1 MPCVFKNDSRA
12 ISTQLKSRRVTFP
25 LKPPTHS
32 FHPATEALDDVSNVP
47 DFVKL
52 PLQLVNL
59 SQDGMKPRNLRICD
73 GHRSF
78 SIGRLRRCCHLS
90 LLGELIRTRKISLEY
105 ETQ

>member
-1 MPCVFKNDSRA
+1 MPCVFKNDPRA
-12 ISTQLKSRRVTFP
+12 ISIHLTSRSVTFP
-25 LKPPTHS
+25 LKPPTDS

-47 DFVKL
+47 DLVKL

-59 SQDGMKPRNLRICD
+59 SQYGMKPRDLRICD

-78 SIGRLRRCCHLS
+78 GIGRLRRCCHLS
-90 LLGELIRTRKISLEY
+90 LLGKLIPARKISLWD